1 MLNNKF
7 TKKVNYLE
15 NNTIEFDGKLK
26 EINENFAILLCYKSR

>member
-26 EINENFAILLCYKSR
+26 EINENLLLIML